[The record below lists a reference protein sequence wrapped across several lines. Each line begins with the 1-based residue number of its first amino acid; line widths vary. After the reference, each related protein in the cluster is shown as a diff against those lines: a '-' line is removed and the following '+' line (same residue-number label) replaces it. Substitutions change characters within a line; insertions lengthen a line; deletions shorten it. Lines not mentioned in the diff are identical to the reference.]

1 MSVLGG
7 DLAAPAPSRSKGS
20 RQPKRRKIKAFQDRV
35 RQVLISAGLVD
46 EDLVVVAVSGGADS
60 TALLDVLVEVRRRGG
75 PSLHVA
81 HFNHGLRPEAAAV
94 MGAVIDRVQDAR
106 LLSTVGNSR
115 DFPIDRSSGTSMETA
130 ARNARWAFLRSVAQ
144 ELDAARIVTGH
155 TRDDQAETVVMNMS
169 RGSGLRGFAGM
180 RVDDGEILRPL
191 LDSSR
196 VEVVAYARDR
206 RLTFDDD
213 PMNATHDFRRNR
225 VRHEVMP
232 VLQNIYPGA
241 SKAIA
246 RSAGVLADQLDM
258 PPVSVRDAT
267 GVRMPLHSE
276 RLAVVGGPFPEAV
289 VAVVRV
295 VCGSSLQLG
304 TVQLGAL
311 AQALRTGA
319 NGRWIELNSH
329 LQAFVRDGVIGL
341 YPERVRDVPWQ
352 PAVALEL
359 PGEALIPGGRVVAEV
374 TSRDQPPTEM
384 RDSCGTLLDADRLL
398 GQDIVVRPPIPHERV
413 FPEDGSDSRDLMHLL
428 RGRGV
433 ATAIV
438 ASTPVL
444 AVNGRAACTPGIW
457 CDREFAPQRSGN
469 STLLV
474 RVLWDAIP
482 TPVAR
487 A

>member
-1 MSVLGG
+1 M
-7 DLAAPAPSRSKGS
+7 
-20 RQPKRRKIKAFQDRV
+20 
-35 RQVLISAGLVD
+35 
-46 EDLVVVAVSGGADS
+46 VVAVSGGVDS
-60 TALLDVLVEVRRRGG
+60 TVLLDALVEVWRRGG
-75 PSLHVA
+75 PSLRVA
-81 HFNHGLRPEAAAV
+81 HFDHGLRPEAAAV
-94 MGAVIDRVQDAR
+94 MGAVVGRAQD
-106 LLSTVGNSR
+106 SGISSMVGNSR
-115 DFPIDRSSGTSMETA
+115 DFPIDSSSGASMEMA

-155 TRDDQAETVVMNMS
+155 TRDDQAETVVMNMA

-196 VEVVAYARDR
+196 VDVVAYARAR
-206 RLTFDDD
+206 NLTFDDD
-213 PMNATHDFRRNR
+213 PMNAMPDFRRNR

-232 VLQNIYPGA
+232 VLQDIYPGA

-258 PPVSVRDAT
+258 PPVSVRDAM
-267 GVRMPLHSE
+267 GVRMPFHSE
-276 RLAVVGGPFPEAV
+276 RVAVAGGPFPDAV
-289 VAVVRV
+289 VAGVRV
-295 VCGSSLQLG
+295 MCGSSLQLG

-319 NGRWIELNSH
+319 NGRWIELSSH
-329 LQAFVRDGVIGL
+329 LQAFVRDGAIVL

-352 PAVALEL
+352 PAVALEV
-359 PGEALIPGGRVVAEV
+359 PGEAPIPGGRVVAQA
-374 TSRDQPPTEM
+374 TSRDRLPTES
-384 RDSCGTLLDADRLL
+384 RDSCGTLLDADRLV
-398 GQDIVVRPPIPHERV
+398 GQNVVVRGPIPHERV
-413 FPEDGSDSRDLMHLL
+413 LPEHGSDSRDLIHLL

-444 AVNGRAACTPGIW
+444 AVDGRAACVPGIW
-457 CDREFAPQRSGN
+457 CDREFAPQRGGN

-474 RVLWDAIP
+474 RVLWDVIP
-482 TPVAR
+482 APGAR
-487 A
+487 T